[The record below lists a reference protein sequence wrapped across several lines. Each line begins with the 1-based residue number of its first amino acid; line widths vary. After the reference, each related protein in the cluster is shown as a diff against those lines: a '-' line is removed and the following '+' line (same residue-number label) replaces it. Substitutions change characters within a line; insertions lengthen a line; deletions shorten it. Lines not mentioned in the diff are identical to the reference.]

1 MNRDTQVLLV
11 SMGVGFCVYFGAI
24 LLDKFIQYIIVN
36 RPNARIVHQ
45 LTGFVPQYRAKYGI
59 IWHYFENSFGNIE
72 VFNTEIDARIFI
84 ETYFSSIEAVD
95 KNKQILQPTKYF
107 RI

>member
-24 LLDKFIQYIIVN
+24 LLDKFIKYIVT
-36 RPNARIVHQ
+36 RPNARIVHRPI
-45 LTGFVPQYRAKYGI
+45 GFIVQYRVKYGI